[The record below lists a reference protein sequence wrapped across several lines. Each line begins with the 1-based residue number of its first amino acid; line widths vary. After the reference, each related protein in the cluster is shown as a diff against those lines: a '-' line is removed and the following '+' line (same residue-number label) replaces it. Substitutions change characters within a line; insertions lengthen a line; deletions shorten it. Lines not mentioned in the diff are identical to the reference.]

1 MQREAGGSELAGD
14 EARDRQPVPC
24 AGTDAARIGSQEARR
39 GGVLRLGLR
48 VRVRGHALLLAG
60 GLLAGG
66 VPEEFL
72 NVRAAPVDPS

>member
-39 GGVLRLGLR
+39 GGVLRL
-48 VRVRGHALLLAG
+48 RVRGHALLLAG